1 MSETRLISRI
11 PIAKIA
17 SIIGA
22 VLIAGSLGGCA
33 TFMQAFSAEQ
43 PAAAL
48 VEPASNSGAGASD
61 DVSADAARASV
72 DSQWTTRVY
81 HGWAGPSSQM

>member
-1 MSETRLISRI
+1 MSETRSIRKI

-17 SIIGA
+17 STIGA

-43 PAAAL
+43 PIAAL
-48 VEPASNSGAGASD
+48 VEPVSNSGAGASD
-61 DVSADAARASV
+61 DVSADAATPPV
-72 DSQWTTRVY
+72 DSQWTTHVY

>member
-1 MSETRLISRI
+1 MSEARLISRI

-43 PAAAL
+43 PTAAL

-61 DVSADAARASV
+61 VSADAATASV

>member
-1 MSETRLISRI
+1 MLDRSIRRV

-17 SIIGA
+17 LTIGA

-43 PAAAL
+43 PTAAL
-48 VEPASNSGAGASD
+48 LEPASSPGAGASD